1 MVSDVRRVMPES
13 ASTFQVALNKVIFD
27 DMLKQTSR
35 SQLDLD
41 NPNRDI
47 KDFAALDNAMREN
60 RELIATV
67 AGEDDYSAIA
77 AFVKMGALSDN
88 TATAVY
94 GGDINAM
101 TESAALSRMWG
112 VARGVVS
119 LRYVGSEWLLRK
131 FASNK
136 NQALVEIMAVPGLA
150 EHIMSGVEAGNYRPF
165 FKTTMSQNLIP
176 QLAAILAD
184 GEIASED
191 YQESL
196 RALSNLYQSSKEN
209 NLDFLDNVV
218 SLILA
223 TRNEDQVAELNEIND
238 IITQFTDPT
247 TESISDVQKQ
257 MDALQ
262 PRPEVPESIMGL
274 MRGNPKEGRLA
285 PFGRP

>member
-1 MVSDVRRVMPES
+1 
-13 ASTFQVALNKVIFD
+13 
-27 DMLKQTSR
+27 
-35 SQLDLD
+35 
-41 NPNRDI
+41 
-47 KDFAALDNAMREN
+47 
-60 RELIATV
+60 
-67 AGEDDYSAIA
+67 
-77 AFVKMGALSDN
+77 
-88 TATAVY
+88 
-94 GGDINAM
+94 
-101 TESAALSRMWG
+101 
-112 VARGVVS
+112 

-136 NQALVEIMAVPGLA
+136 NQALVEVMAIPGLA
-150 EHIMSGVEAGNYRPF
+150 QHIMSGAEAGNYRPY
-165 FKTTMSQNLIP
+165 FKSTMSQNVIP

-184 GEIASED
+184 GEIGSED
-191 YQESL
+191 YKESL
-196 RALSNLYQSSKEN
+196 KSLSNLYQSSKEN

-247 TESISDVQKQ
+247 TESRSSVQKQ